1 MTDDIWE
8 QVKACANCTDIS
20 PCEEHEEAVVQA
32 YIKEAHNPKPT
43 VINSDE
49 DLMLACLTWA
59 STSPDPSFRNSSY
72 LAYPD
77 GQIAIETLSVNRL
90 PDRIEDL
97 EERWGRPQK
106 YLWVEH
112 AERNAIYA
120 SAKAGIKT
128 EGMTLVARWA
138 SCADCARAIIQAGI
152 VRVVRHGGYETPE
165 RWRESSEIGG
175 WLLKEAGVEVVT
187 LFTDLPEILEEK

>member
-8 QVKACANCTDIS
+8 QVKNCAECTETS
-20 PCEEHEEAVVQA
+20 PCPEHEEAVVQA
-32 YIKEAHNPKPT
+32 YIKEAHDPNPKL
-43 VINSDE
+43 INTDE

-77 GQIAIETLSVNRL
+77 GKIAVETLSVNRL
-90 PDRIEDL
+90 PDGISNSPDKWEA
-97 EERWGRPQK
+97 PHK
-106 YLWVEH
+106 YYWVEH

-152 VRVVRHGGYETPE
+152 KRVVRHGGYETPE
-165 RWRESSEIGG
+165 RWRESCEAGER
-175 WLLKEAGVEVVT
+175 LLNEAGVEVVT
-187 LFTDLPEILEEK
+187 LHTILPEILAG

>member
-1 MTDDIWE
+1 MTDIWE
-8 QVKACANCTDIS
+8 QVKACSNCTDIS
-20 PCEEHEEAVVQA
+20 PCEEHEQAVVQA
-32 YIKEAHNPKPT
+32 YIKEAHDPNPKL
-43 VINSDE
+43 INTDE

-77 GQIAIETLSVNRL
+77 GQIAVETLSVNRL
-90 PDRIEDL
+90 PDGISNSQDK
-97 EERWGRPQK
+97 WGYPHK
-106 YLWVEH
+106 SLWVEH

-138 SCADCARAIIQAGI
+138 SCADCARAIIQSGI
-152 VRVVRHGGYETPE
+152 TRVVRHGGYSTPE
-165 RWRESSEIGG
+165 HWKESCAIGDA
-175 WLLKEAGVEVVT
+175 LLTEAEVEVVT
-187 LFTDLPEILEEK
+187 LFTDLPEILAE